1 MDNKIIKLYNGVKIT
16 FSEDIKKENIVKM
29 VDNCSKGKC
38 ECMSDETKS
47 KIKTMEVTGEDGEV
61 ELSLEGEV
69 SVEDIKDA
77 ISKSK
82 MI

>member
-1 MDNKIIKLYNGVKIT
+1 LDNKIIKLYNGVKIT